1 MTSSMLRR
9 QLKNLVQNY
18 SEAEVKVREATSNDP
33 WGPSSTQMADL
44 SDLTYNVVACNE
56 IMTML
61 WKRLKDDKNWRHIH
75 KSLTLLEYL
84 LKTGDDRV
92 LLKMKDSIYIVKALT
107 EYRFVEKDGKDQGGT
122 VREKAK
128 VVLVLMEDDEK
139 LKEERDFAVKTR
151 EKTSKSSAAS
161 SLDVVKDP
169 SYTPC
174 YVAGASGL
182 PSLDNIPSVADLTAS
197 FTARKEERIRQET
210 EKKETERRAKLSEDE
225 LKWEDAGKDTSVK
238 VVARKE
244 EKEEKEEVKPGPWGA
259 PKEPKEATDPWG
271 KPTTPDTTEK
281 AASSYPWGGSTEAD
295 DQFAAPKTDEDPFAA
310 PQNGED
316 PFVASKDEQYPFN
329 APKDDPFNA
338 PKDDPFNAPKDD
350 PFNAPKDDPFNA
362 PKDDP
367 FNAPKDDP
375 FNAPKDDPF
384 NAPKDDPFNAPKDD
398 PFNAPQDDPFNSPKD
413 DPFNSPKDDPFNAPK
428 DDPFNAPKEDPF
440 NAPKEDP
447 FNAPKDDPFNA
458 PKDDPFNAPKDDPFN
473 SPKDDP
479 FNAPKD
485 DPFNAPKDDPFNAP
499 KDDPFNS
506 PKDDPFNSPKDDP
519 FNSPKDDPFNS
530 PKEDPF
536 NAPKEDPF
544 NAPKDDPFNA
554 SKDDLFTAP
563 ASTPPKEDPISA
575 PSKPIEDDPFGSPTT
590 PPQGDSFSASSQ
602 PTKDDP
608 FSAPTTSP
616 KEDPFFAPSKP
627 AQDYAFT
634 APTTPPKEDPFPSSA
649 LKNDASDP
657 FGAPAATSPQESAD
671 AWGAPASSP
680 PATVSDPWETPS
692 TPKEANSGDPWGDEA
707 PVTSATN
714 NSDPFGDASQPDND
728 PWGAP
733 ASAPASTDD
742 AWGSAAPPSAS
753 SPANDPFGDGA
764 SKAND
769 PWGKSSNA
777 TSNATGKRT
786 MHKEET
792 YRKTAHFLG
801 SAGASLVDLDDL
813 CSSNATKCSLTNAP
827 AAHTQAIGLFKSM
840 LPDPGLRSGAVAGV
854 SLPDTPPLP
863 WSPFGATLM
872 SSHGASSANPSSEPP
887 HFQLPCYDMGAS
899 YSGFGALQAAPATTT
914 TPPVSG
920 GPHMKNPCWGV
931 GPVQTGRPVGN
942 PWASPPFLETG
953 MGQSSFFGGNLQTGG
968 STPSAA
974 GGVTM
979 QPQLLSGSGLSE
991 TGGKHNNPFLF

>member
-33 WGPSSTQMADL
+33 WGPSSSQMADL

-61 WKRLKDDKNWRHIH
+61 WKRLNDDKNWRHIH

-107 EYRFVEKDGKDQGGT
+107 EYRFVEKDGKDQGGN

-139 LKEERDFAVKTR
+139 LKEERDFAIKTR

-161 SLDVVKDP
+161 SSDVVKDP
-169 SYTPC
+169 SYLPC

-197 FTARKEERIRQET
+197 FTARKEERIRQEA
-210 EKKETERRAKLSEDE
+210 EKKDTERRAKLSEDE
-225 LKWEDAGKDTSVK
+225 LKWEDAGKDTNVK
-238 VVARKE
+238 VVAWKE
-244 EKEEKEEVKPGPWGA
+244 EKEEKEEVKPHPWGA

-281 AASSYPWGGSTEAD
+281 AASSDPWGGSTEAD
-295 DQFAAPKTDEDPFAA
+295 DEFAPPKTDEDPFAA
-310 PQNGED
+310 P
-316 PFVASKDEQYPFN
+316 KDEQYPFN
-329 APKDDPFNA
+329 ATEDDPFNA

-398 PFNAPQDDPFNSPKD
+398 PFNASKD
-413 DPFNSPKDDPFNAPK
+413 DPFS
-428 DDPFNAPKEDPF
+428 
-440 NAPKEDP
+440 
-447 FNAPKDDPFNA
+447 
-458 PKDDPFNAPKDDPFN
+458 
-473 SPKDDP
+473 
-479 FNAPKD
+479 
-485 DPFNAPKDDPFNAP
+485 
-499 KDDPFNS
+499 
-506 PKDDPFNSPKDDP
+506 
-519 FNSPKDDPFNS
+519 
-530 PKEDPF
+530 
-536 NAPKEDPF
+536 
-544 NAPKDDPFNA
+544 
-554 SKDDLFTAP
+554 AP
-563 ASTPPKEDPISA
+563 ASTPPKDDPFTAPTTPPKEDPFSAPPKPAQDDPFAAPTAPPKEDPFSA
-575 PSKPIEDDPFGSPTT
+575 PSKPPEGDPFGTPTT
-590 PPQGDSFSASSQ
+590 TPTREDSFSASSQ

-608 FSAPTTSP
+608 F
-616 KEDPFFAPSKP
+616 
-627 AQDYAFT
+627 T
-634 APTTPPKEDPFPSSA
+634 APTTPPKEDPFSAPSKPAHDYVFNAPTTPPKEDPFPLPSSA
-649 LKNDASDP
+649 PKNDASDP
-657 FGAPAATSPQESAD
+657 FGSPSATSPQESAD

-680 PATVSDPWETPS
+680 PATVSDPWGTPS

-707 PVTSATN
+707 TVTSATN

-742 AWGSAAPPSAS
+742 AWGSPAPPSAS

-813 CSSNATKCSLTNAP
+813 CSSNATQCSLTNAP
-827 AAHTQAIGLFKSM
+827 AAQTQAIGLFKARATSSG
-840 LPDPGLRSGAVAGV
+840 PGLRSGAVAGV
-854 SLPDTPPLP
+854 SLPETSPLP
-863 WSPFGATLM
+863 GSPFGATLM
-872 SSHGASSANPSSEPP
+872 SSHGASSANPSSETP
-887 HFQLPCYDMGAS
+887 HFQLPFYAMGAS
-899 YSGFGALQAAPATTT
+899 YSGFGALQA
-914 TPPVSG
+914 VSG
-920 GPHMKNPCWGV
+920 GPHMKHPCGGV
-931 GPVQTGRPVGN
+931 GPVQTGCPLGN
-942 PWASPPFLETG
+942 PWAAPPLLATG
-953 MGQSSFFGGNLQTGG
+953 MGQSSFFGGNLQTGVGLSGG
-968 STPSAA
+968 STPQAA